1 MEKITLET
9 LKYLLKWKANR
20 KYPSKAKI
28 VLIRNENMEIEH
40 VLNYKSREQYK
51 KEKKNYIYEMLKFY
65 NDFNFSKYDLQ
76 EIEHWKI

>member
-1 MEKITLET
+1 
-9 LKYLLKWKANR
+9 
-20 KYPSKAKI
+20 
-28 VLIRNENMEIEH
+28 MEIEH

-76 EIEHWKI
+76 KNWTLEDLKWNTYF